1 MQGGGV
7 GLGLAAALFIAE
19 SRRDAEG
26 EIRLSGGVRLRG
38 DAPDKQ
44 GLGVDKAHAVEGLV
58 QLRHAPEGP
67 FHLEAGGGLQRG
79 FRCLARQT
87 GVLVIRMPRPGRL
100 PAQGHQEGLT
110 GAVAAHARG
119 GLHTHLRSGLGC
131 PAHRGKGAQAET
143 RYLGTDHARQACQ
156 HHHCLDQEVHA
167 FHCTTAPP
175 AYASSI
181 PPPIFAENPPR
192 CIFPQKRVPLR
203 EERHPGAISMRE
215 GEIRRGLWGWSARG
229 PGRRR
234 RRRRGSRRPRRSA

>member
-1 MQGGGV
+1 M
-7 GLGLAAALFIAE
+7 
-19 SRRDAEG
+19 
-26 EIRLSGGVRLRG
+26 
-38 DAPDKQ
+38 
-44 GLGVDKAHAVEGLV
+44 

-67 FHLEAGGGLQRG
+67 FHLEPGRGLQRG

-87 GVLVIRMPRPGRL
+87 GVLVIRMPRPGGL
-100 PAQGHQEGLT
+100 PAQGHQERLT

-131 PAHRGKGAQAET
+131 PAHRGKGTQPET

-156 HHHCLDQEVHA
+156 YHHCLDQEVHA

-175 AYASSI
+175 PTQAQSR
-181 PPPIFAENPPR
+181 PPFSQKIHRAAFSHK
-192 CIFPQKRVPLR
+192 KRVPLR

-229 PGRRR
+229 PGRRQ